1 MISKKYLRI
10 VAQKSATNPYA
21 KWIIVQSCANL
32 PHEGL
37 SSPTKAI
44 RPITALR
51 LIPMRFSG
59 EEGITMNR
67 EEAKIF
73 ASKWLPAW
81 TGNNPET
88 LAEFYSDDC
97 FYLDPAIPSGVN
109 GKKELLAYF
118 RKLLAQNP
126 EWVWTQIE
134 PIPMEGGFLNKW
146 LAKIPVGQ
154 NVIECVGVCF
164 VQFDSRGKIKRNE
177 VYFDR
182 SGLISEI
189 DKFLKSK

>member
-1 MISKKYLRI
+1 M
-10 VAQKSATNPYA
+10 
-21 KWIIVQSCANL
+21 
-32 PHEGL
+32 
-37 SSPTKAI
+37 
-44 RPITALR
+44 
-51 LIPMRFSG
+51 
-59 EEGITMNR
+59 TMNKK
-67 EEAKIF
+67 EAKEF

-81 TGNNPET
+81 TGNEPEK